1 MTGTDPQ
8 STQVYHNGNPER
20 HLPFHNIPQSASVV
34 MEASDGGR
42 TIDPRDLETESSR
55 PHLSNIENDDQTSYC
70 AQPIPQLSGGN
81 EPTSTGQFYN
91 Q

>member
-1 MTGTDPQ
+1 MTGADPQ
-8 STQVYHNGNPER
+8 STQTYHNENPER
-20 HLPFHNIPQSASVV
+20 PLPFHNIPQSTSVV

-42 TIDPRDLETESSR
+42 TIDPRGLESESSR
-55 PHLSNIENDDQTSYC
+55 PHLSNMENGDETSYY
-70 AQPIPQLSGGN
+70 AQPIPQLLGGN